1 MPSIGT
7 FRAQPV
13 TRTFIVT
20 QDQAN
25 DEYGA
30 RYFTQANI
38 DSWFENNTDEMTKVS
53 EGMYIVTGNF
63 ANTISNLNDTG
74 SFDIRRSL
82 IDLGKEIIIGN
93 EEESRLIVLRKVRYA
108 GPPANGGDGGAAA
121 YIVVESNYRSA
132 TWPTPSSSK
141 FNVNVARA

>member
-20 QDQAN
+20 QDQDN

-30 RYFTQANI
+30 KYFTQANI
-38 DSWFENNTDEMTKVS
+38 DSWYEDNTDNITKVS
-53 EGMYIVTGNF
+53 EGMYIVTGTF
-63 ANTISNLNDTG
+63 RTTIRDLNNSG

-82 IDLGKEIIIGN
+82 IDLGKEIVIGS
-93 EEESRLIVLRKVRYA
+93 EEESRLIVLRKVRSA
-108 GPPANGGDGGAAA
+108 GPPAKGGDGGIAA
-121 YIVVESNYRSA
+121 YIIVESNYRSSGGD
-132 TWPTPSSSK
+132 PPSDSQ

>member
-1 MPSIGT
+1 MPSVGT

-20 QDQAN
+20 QDQDN
-25 DEYGA
+25 GEYGA
-30 RYFTQANI
+30 HYFTQANV
-38 DSWFENNTDEMTKVS
+38 DSWFENNSEDMTKVS
-53 EGMYIVTGNF
+53 EGLYIVTGNF
-63 ANTISNLNDTG
+63 ANTISNLNDSG

-82 IDLGKEIIIGN
+82 IDLGKEIVIGN

-132 TWPTPSSSK
+132 NYPTPTSSK

>member
-20 QDQAN
+20 QDQDN
-25 DEYGA
+25 GEYGA
-30 RYFTQANI
+30 HYFTQANV
-38 DSWFENNTDEMTKVS
+38 DSWFENNSEDMTKVS
-53 EGMYIVTGNF
+53 EGLYIVTGNF
-63 ANTISNLNDTG
+63 ANTISNLNDSG

-82 IDLGKEIIIGN
+82 IDLGKEIVIGN

-132 TWPTPSSSK
+132 NYPTPTSSK

>member
-20 QDQAN
+20 QDQDN
-25 DEYGA
+25 GEYGA
-30 RYFTQANI
+30 HYFTQANV
-38 DSWFENNTDEMTKVS
+38 DSWFENNSEDMTKVS
-53 EGMYIVTGNF
+53 EGLYIVTGNF
-63 ANTISNLNDTG
+63 ANTISNLNDSG

-82 IDLGKEIIIGN
+82 IDLGKEIVIGN

-132 TWPTPSSSK
+132 NWPTPTSSK

>member
-20 QDQAN
+20 QDQDN

-38 DSWFENNTDEMTKVS
+38 DSWYEDNTDEMTKVS

-63 ANTISNLNDTG
+63 ANIISDLNNSG

-82 IDLGKEIIIGN
+82 IDLGKEIVIGN

-108 GPPANGGDGGAAA
+108 GPPADGGDGGLAA

>member
-20 QDQAN
+20 QDQTN

-30 RYFTQANI
+30 HYFTQANV
-38 DSWFENNTDEMTKVS
+38 DSWFENNTEYITKVS
-53 EGMYIVTGNF
+53 EGLYIVTGNF
-63 ANTISNLNDTG
+63 ASTISNLNDTD

-82 IDLGKEIIIGN
+82 IDMGKEIVIGN
-93 EEESRLIVLRKVRYA
+93 EIESRLIVLRKVRSSA
-108 GPPANGGDGGAAA
+108 PPAGVGDGITA

-132 TWPTPSSSK
+132 NWNTPSGSK